1 MAQIKIIKPSNQAKK
16 INGFDVTEATN
27 TGVTDTN
34 GNPIYLGDIIKTMPQ
49 KAKKQPSKQ

>member
-16 INGFDVTEATN
+16 INDFDTEATN
-27 TGVTDTN
+27 TCVTDTN
-34 GNPIYLGDIIKTMPQ
+34 GNPIYLGDIVKTMPQ